1 MEGKL
6 KMIDSSTFALL
17 TAIKASEEF
26 SLHGSDHVAMA
37 DAKVRDTGTGYLSV
51 FIRANQKAGPDSW
64 YCADVLE
71 SLKVAG

>member
-1 MEGKL
+1 
-6 KMIDSSTFALL
+6 MIDSTTFALL
-17 TAIKASEEF
+17 ATIKAGQEF
-26 SLHGSDHVAMA
+26 SLHGSDHVAVE

-51 FIRANQKAGPDSW
+51 FIRANRKAGPDSW

>member
-1 MEGKL
+1 
-6 KMIDSSTFALL
+6 MIDSMTFALL
-17 TAIKASEEF
+17 ATVKAGQEF
-26 SLHGSDHVAMA
+26 SLHGYDHIAVE

-71 SLKVAG
+71 SLKVG

>member
-1 MEGKL
+1 MF
-6 KMIDSSTFALL
+6 DSMTFALL
-17 TAIKASEEF
+17 TSIKAGQEF
-26 SLHGSDHVAMA
+26 SLHGCDHVAVE

-71 SLKVAG
+71 SLKLAA